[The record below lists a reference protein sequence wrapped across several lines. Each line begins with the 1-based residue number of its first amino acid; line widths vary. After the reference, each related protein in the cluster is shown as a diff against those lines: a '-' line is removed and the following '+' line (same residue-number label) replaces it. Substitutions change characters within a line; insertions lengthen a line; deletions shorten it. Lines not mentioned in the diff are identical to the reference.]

1 MESNKKI
8 FRSNSIRTLC
18 TLPLF
23 LLPIAE
29 MNGTTTYAQSVQ
41 FSFSLSN
48 STVKEVLEQIENE
61 SEFVFVYYENTFD
74 PSKKV
79 SINANGK
86 EVDEILDEVF
96 AGQGV
101 SYEIN
106 DRQVILKKGDVANT
120 ASNAVSQQETRK
132 VKGIVKDSSGE
143 PIIGA
148 NVLVKGTSIGTITD
162 MDGNFILDVPSDCTL
177 QISYIGF
184 NTQEIKVTNQ
194 TNDLTVSLKEDTET
208 LDEVV
213 VVGFGSQKKANLT
226 GSVSTVKMDEVMGSR
241 PLVSASDALQGTMP
255 GLMVSNNGNAP
266 GKGKSF
272 QIRGAY
278 SLGAQNTTDGS
289 YGAVIEPLVLI
300 DNVEGDLDLV
310 NPEDIESI
318 TVLKDAASSAIY
330 GARAAGGV
338 ILVTTKRPQKNTQF
352 TLNYNNNFAFASA
365 INLPKQTSLETYLR
379 AYSDATGDAFWTKGT
394 PSVSKW
400 LQYLEQYKKDPSSM
414 KVYGDGI
421 YKDADGGIY
430 FLNEKDLVKNMLE
443 RSFQQTHN
451 ISASGGTDKVRYRL
465 SAGYLSSDGVLI
477 TNKDK
482 YTRMNV
488 SGFMSADL
496 TNWFTQEATFSYA
509 HGKKSEPKS
518 ALGAIYSTRLASFYP
533 EGTMPEE
540 IVPEVAGL
548 PFFTSRNQIQ
558 WSNPMTEKT
567 DNPRIFLKSIL
578 KPLKGLQIAFEY
590 TFDKNIY
597 DYHWYTG
604 SEYYTTVQGDKS
616 VTPAEDYL
624 EKRKR
629 STNYN
634 AINLYATYD
643 LTIKDIH
650 KMKFMAGFNQESSY
664 MDELEA
670 YSYGQAVIEVP
681 SLGGG
686 TSTLKA
692 NDSYDEYAVRGGFF
706 RINYSYND
714 IYLLE
719 VNGRYDGSSKFPKN
733 SRFGFFPSVSAGW
746 NIAQESFMERTRTWL
761 DGLKLRA
768 SYGVIGNQN
777 IPTYAFNST
786 MSINNKYNGWLQNGN
801 YVAAI
806 TTLPSL
812 VSQNFTWEK
821 VGTVDVG
828 LDLTMLSNRLTGTF
842 DWYQRNTNGMLA
854 PGMQLPAVVGAEAPY
869 QNTADMR
876 TRGWEVALNWR
887 DMVGNLEYRV
897 GFNLSDSK
905 SIITKYD
912 GNSDYLLS
920 SQRTNIYTG
929 GTYTFWDYY
938 EGKEVGEIW
947 GYEFDGFYTVDD
959 FKNTTTWE
967 LKDGIAKPDNANPM
981 PGDVK
986 FKNLRDDE
994 KGTNLITSGD
1004 NTLKNP
1010 GDRKVIGNEM
1020 PRYLYGINLGLGYKG
1035 FDLSVFMQGTGR
1047 RDKWIA
1053 NTLTFPLYSDFK
1065 FIPLY
1070 EGLENY
1076 WKPADVANG
1085 DYTCVNPD
1093 AEYPRIYGSYGN
1105 QASNYRESD
1114 KYLCDASYFRI
1125 KNVTLSYTFPKPV
1138 ISKLLLRQLKAFVSI
1153 ENLATFS
1160 SLPKGI
1166 DPETLTWDYPA
1177 FRTVSFGINVTL

>member
-120 ASNAVSQQETRK
+120 AFNAVSQQETRK

-518 ALGAIYSTRLASFYP
+518 ALGAIYSTRLASP
-533 EGTMPEE
+533 H
-540 IVPEVAGL
+540 
-548 PFFTSRNQIQ
+548 SIQ
-558 WSNPMTEKT
+558 KE
-567 DNPRIFLKSIL
+567 LC
-578 KPLKGLQIAFEY
+578 
-590 TFDKNIY
+590 
-597 DYHWYTG
+597 
-604 SEYYTTVQGDKS
+604 
-616 VTPAEDYL
+616 
-624 EKRKR
+624 RKR
-629 STNYN
+629 
-634 AINLYATYD
+634 LFQRW
-643 LTIKDIH
+643 L
-650 KMKFMAGFNQESSY
+650 
-664 MDELEA
+664 A
-670 YSYGQAVIEVP
+670 YH
-681 SLGGG
+681 SL
-686 TSTLKA
+686 
-692 NDSYDEYAVRGGFF
+692 
-706 RINYSYND
+706 
-714 IYLLE
+714 LLE
-719 VNGRYDGSSKFPKN
+719 IRFNG
-733 SRFGFFPSVSAGW
+733 
-746 NIAQESFMERTRTWL
+746 L
-761 DGLKLRA
+761 
-768 SYGVIGNQN
+768 
-777 IPTYAFNST
+777 IP
-786 MSINNKYNGWLQNGN
+786 
-801 YVAAI
+801 
-806 TTLPSL
+806 
-812 VSQNFTWEK
+812 
-821 VGTVDVG
+821 
-828 LDLTMLSNRLTGTF
+828 
-842 DWYQRNTNGMLA
+842 
-854 PGMQLPAVVGAEAPY
+854 
-869 QNTADMR
+869 
-876 TRGWEVALNWR
+876 
-887 DMVGNLEYRV
+887 
-897 GFNLSDSK
+897 
-905 SIITKYD
+905 
-912 GNSDYLLS
+912 
-920 SQRTNIYTG
+920 
-929 GTYTFWDYY
+929 
-938 EGKEVGEIW
+938 
-947 GYEFDGFYTVDD
+947 
-959 FKNTTTWE
+959 
-967 LKDGIAKPDNANPM
+967 
-981 PGDVK
+981 
-986 FKNLRDDE
+986 
-994 KGTNLITSGD
+994 
-1004 NTLKNP
+1004 
-1010 GDRKVIGNEM
+1010 
-1020 PRYLYGINLGLGYKG
+1020 
-1035 FDLSVFMQGTGR
+1035 
-1047 RDKWIA
+1047 
-1053 NTLTFPLYSDFK
+1053 
-1065 FIPLY
+1065 
-1070 EGLENY
+1070 
-1076 WKPADVANG
+1076 
-1085 DYTCVNPD
+1085 
-1093 AEYPRIYGSYGN
+1093 
-1105 QASNYRESD
+1105 
-1114 KYLCDASYFRI
+1114 
-1125 KNVTLSYTFPKPV
+1125 
-1138 ISKLLLRQLKAFVSI
+1138 
-1153 ENLATFS
+1153 
-1160 SLPKGI
+1160 
-1166 DPETLTWDYPA
+1166 
-1177 FRTVSFGINVTL
+1177 